1 VEKTISCSLNVLEGA
16 VGLIIRK

>member
-1 VEKTISCSLNVLEGA
+1 VEKIISCSLNVLEGA